1 MIARVWRGVAPDRAS
16 ADAYVR
22 HLVTNVLPALSAIQ
36 GHRGVRVL
44 ERQEGNIEVLV
55 MTFWDSMDA
64 IRRFAGPDTE
74 RAVVE
79 PEARALLTQYD
90 AFVRH
95 YTVYEPS

>member
-1 MIARVWRGVAPDRAS
+1 MIARMWRAVAPDRAS
-16 ADAYVR
+16 ADAYLH
-22 HLVTNVLPALSAIQ
+22 HLATNVVPVLRAIE
-36 GHRGVRVL
+36 GHRGVRAL
-44 ERQEGNIEVLV
+44 ERQEGAVEVLV
-55 MTFWDSMDA
+55 ITFWDSMEA

-79 PEARALLTQYD
+79 PEARALLKEYD